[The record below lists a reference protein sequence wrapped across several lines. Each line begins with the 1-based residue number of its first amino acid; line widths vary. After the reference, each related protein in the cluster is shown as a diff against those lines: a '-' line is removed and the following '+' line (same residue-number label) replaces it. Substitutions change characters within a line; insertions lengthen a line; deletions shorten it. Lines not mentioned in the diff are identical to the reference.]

1 MHAGDTVQEK
11 LSLSARFGV
20 TIYYGEPDK
29 KEFEEI
35 VRALA
40 QKNQLTM
47 SEETLLSEANRWELS
62 HGDAPGEQH
71 SN

>member
-35 VRALA
+35 VRRLH
-40 QKNQLTM
+40 K
-47 SEETLLSEANRWELS
+47 SIS
-62 HGDAPGEQH
+62 
-71 SN
+71 